1 MWVMFQFVTIVTN
14 RDISAKIVTNY
25 VMILLLVGAM
35 VAAIV
40 AAVEADMA
48 AEAMV
53 GVS

>member
-1 MWVMFQFVTIVTN
+1 MPAI
-14 RDISAKIVTNY
+14 NY

-35 VAAIV
+35 VAAI
-40 AAVEADMA
+40 AAAAQADME